1 MHLPPSP
8 SDSDTL
14 VLMNACIDK
23 KPRAMVTCNHRH
35 MVTPTHVIH
44 PHILTNALTHTIKSR
59 VTLKFPRT
67 LS

>member
-35 MVTPTHVIH
+35 MVTPTHVTH
-44 PHILTNALTHTIKSR
+44 PHILTNALTHTIE
-59 VTLKFPRT
+59 
-67 LS
+67 